1 MRLRDVDLLV
11 RYIEDRDF
19 SQARLGR
26 YAGVSRQFIHK
37 LTSGETRTCSQR
49 VGELIEEALAVLPG
63 TLFAAEVS
71 PVRRQRVASSAP
83 SGRPRTE
90 GTSARA
96 AAQRGAFAD
105 ARSHS

>member
-37 LTSGETRTCSQR
+37 LTSGETRTCTQR
-49 VGELIEEALAVLPG
+49 VGELIEEALGVLPG
-63 TLFAAEVS
+63 TLFAAEES

-83 SGRPRTE
+83 SGKPRAAQH
-90 GTSARA
+90 SARA
-96 AAQRGAFAD
+96 APQRGALAE
-105 ARSHS
+105 ALPQS